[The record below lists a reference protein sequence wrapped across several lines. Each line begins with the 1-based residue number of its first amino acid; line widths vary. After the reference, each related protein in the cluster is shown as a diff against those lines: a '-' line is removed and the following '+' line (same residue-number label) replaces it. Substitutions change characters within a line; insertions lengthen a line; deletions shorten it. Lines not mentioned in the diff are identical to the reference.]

1 MDGITTAPVPL
12 ADAGYDTDFY
22 AWSMEQ
28 ARLIRGLA
36 VPGLDNE
43 NVAEEIE
50 SLGRSDKRE
59 LLSRGT
65 VLLVHLLKWQ
75 FQAERR
81 GESWI
86 ATIDEQRRGIGAVL
100 DDSPSLTPLAPAY
113 LERAYRP
120 ALKEAARETTLPV
133 DTFPCE
139 IPWSAS
145 QILHEDWFPE

>member
-1 MDGITTAPVPL
+1 MDGITTAPALP
-12 ADAGYDTDFY
+12 ADADYDTDFY

-28 ARLIRGLA
+28 ARLIRGLTI
-36 VPGLDNE
+36 PGLDNE

-81 GESWI
+81 GESWS
-86 ATIDEQRRGIGAVL
+86 ATIDEQPSRHRHRPRRKPQPSSAGARILATRV
-100 DDSPSLTPLAPAY
+100 SPR
-113 LERAYRP
+113 LEADRA
-120 ALKEAARETTLPV
+120 
-133 DTFPCE
+133 
-139 IPWSAS
+139 
-145 QILHEDWFPE
+145 